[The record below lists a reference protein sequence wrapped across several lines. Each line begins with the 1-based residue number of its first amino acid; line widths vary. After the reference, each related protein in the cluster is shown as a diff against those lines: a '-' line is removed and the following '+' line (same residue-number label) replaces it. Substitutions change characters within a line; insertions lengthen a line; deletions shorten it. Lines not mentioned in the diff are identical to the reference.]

1 MGKNVLIIGVRY
13 VIFSLLNNKSDKVIL
28 KKRIIS
34 FGALSLFIEILSCYL
49 GFSVALLSGLMPI

>member
-13 VIFSLLNNKSDKVIL
+13 VIFSLLNNKSNKVIL

-34 FGALSLFIEILSCYL
+34 FGALSLFIEILSC
-49 GFSVALLSGLMPI
+49 